1 MKAATIFLL
10 AISVLTVSSAV
21 SAQTSNKENEVR
33 KAVQSFYD
41 AFNTH
46 GFGKAAEFTRD
57 DWNHINPFGG
67 RTRGRSATV
76 SDLNRVHST
85 FLKGVSDTVE
95 EMDVASKK
103 KLAYRP
109 PEI

>member
-1 MKAATIFLL
+1 MKNALISLLTISLVS
-10 AISVLTVSSAV
+10 ISGVV
-21 SAQTSNKENEVR
+21 SAQTSKKENQVL

-41 AFNTH
+41 AFNAH
-46 GFGKAAEFTRD
+46 GFGKAAEFTSE

-67 RTRGRSATV
+67 RTRGRSATL

-95 EMDVASKK
+95 EMDVRFADST
-103 KLAYRP
+103 LQS
-109 PEI
+109 